1 VVETIRIEEEANM
14 GKDTARRGRLA
25 AIAALGLLAGL
36 GALGC
41 QKNSPPAA
49 QADANNDTTPAKVEG
64 ASGVNPAT
72 DPLHRFR
79 QSFAEAT
86 RADAYA
92 DWEPVEKTIAG
103 KAIGPLYEQVK
114 QNWDNVK
121 LVTSDGKKLT
131 YVATLD
137 TDMGT
142 IEIELRPELAP
153 NHVRSFVAL
162 IQAGYY
168 DGLVFERTVT
178 EQAEHGAVQL
188 IEGGAPDGG
197 IKSNTDGIGYWLKPE
212 INTAATH
219 EEGTV
224 GAPHGIE
231 EDTAACRFYIMV
243 SKAPDLDG
251 HWTVFGKVT
260 QGRDVARTIF
270 RQPTK
275 EDVASPGVP
284 YPLKPVVIRKAAVR
298 SQEIETASK

>member
-1 VVETIRIEEEANM
+1 MASD
-14 GKDTARRGRLA
+14 KSWRGRFA
-25 AIAALGLLAGL
+25 AFAAMGLLAGI
-36 GALGC
+36 GVLGC
-41 QKNSPPAA
+41 QKNNTPNP
-49 QADANNDTTPAKVEG
+49 QADADKDA
-64 ASGVNPAT
+64 APAT
-72 DPLHRFR
+72 SESTSGTNPVIDPFHSLR
-79 QSFAEAT
+79 QTFAEAT
-86 RADAYA
+86 RTDPYA
-92 DWEPVEKTIAG
+92 DWEPVDKTMAG
-103 KAIGPLYEQVK
+103 KPIGPLYEKVK
-114 QNWDNVK
+114 QSWDNVK
-121 LVTSDGKKLT
+121 LVTNDGKKLS

-137 TDMGT
+137 TDQGA

-178 EQAEHGAVQL
+178 EQAEHGAVHL

-197 IKSNTDGIGYWLKPE
+197 IKSNTDGVGYWLKPE
-212 INTAATH
+212 INPAATH

-260 QGRDVARTIF
+260 KGMDVARTIF

-284 YPLKPVVIRKAAVR
+284 YPLKPVVIRKATVR
-298 SQEIETASK
+298 SQELELASK

>member
-1 VVETIRIEEEANM
+1 MAKVTNV
-14 GKDTARRGRLA
+14 RGRMA
-25 AIAALGLLAGL
+25 AFAALGLLAGL

-41 QKNSPPAA
+41 QKDSLPGP
-49 QADANNDTTPAKVEG
+49 QADAEKDPAPVKAECG
-64 ASGVNPAT
+64 PAVNPST
-72 DPLHRFR
+72 DPLHPLR

-86 RADAYA
+86 RADPYA
-92 DWEPVEKTIAG
+92 DWEPVEKTMAG
-103 KAIGPLYEQVK
+103 KPIGPLYEKVK
-114 QNWDNVK
+114 QNWDSIK
-121 LVTSDGKKLT
+121 LVTDDGRKLT
-131 YVATLD
+131 YVATMD
-137 TDMGT
+137 TDKGA
-142 IEIELRPELAP
+142 IEIELRPEFAP

-178 EQAEHGAVQL
+178 EQSEHGLVQL

-197 IKSNTDGIGYWLKPE
+197 IKSNTDGIGYWLRPE
-212 INTAATH
+212 INAAATH

-251 HWTVFGKVT
+251 HWTVFGNVT
-260 QGRDVARTIF
+260 QGMDIARTIF

-275 EDVASPGVP
+275 EDVDTPAAPF
-284 YPLKPVVIRKAAVR
+284 PLKPVVIRKATVR
-298 SQEIETASK
+298 SQVMEGGTN